1 MVLGTLALMIAAA
14 TAPAPV
20 PKAPTPEPTPK
31 EPLRTIVRVKA
42 STQFCTA
49 FFKHF
54 NGAVTPVLETD
65 ANIGYIDYTLGSVEG
80 HYHELNRE
88 ALLYN
93 DRVNLIHYVGAMQP
107 RVADAQAEVNALRKS
122 AALATNIVDAA
133 DTLKIAL
140 YLQDIVNRQHQLTLD
155 SQGVAQ
161 AMMEYALDENA
172 QAQIR
177 AHLAGGY
184 DSDSTLPAAER
195 DVRTYLHLQTQ
206 EDRIGDAE
214 GGAAQVADDLAQRC

>member
-1 MVLGTLALMIAAA
+1 MIFGALALMIAAA
-14 TAPAPV
+14 TAPASG
-20 PKAPTPEPTPK
+20 KAPTPEPTPK
-31 EPLRTIVRVKA
+31 QPLRTIVRVKA

-54 NGAVTPVLETD
+54 NGAVSPVLESD
-65 ANIGYIDYTLGSVEG
+65 ANISYIDYTLGGLEG

-93 DRVNLIHYVGAMQP
+93 DRVNMIHYVGAMQP
-107 RVADAQAEVNALRKS
+107 RVADAQAEVNALRSS
-122 AALATNIVDAA
+122 AALATSIVDAA
-133 DTLKIAL
+133 DTLKLAL
-140 YLQDIVNRQHQLTLD
+140 YLQDIVTRQHQLTLD

-161 AMMEYALDENA
+161 AMMEYAFDEKA

-184 DSDSTLPAAER
+184 DADRNLPAAER
-195 DVRTYLHLQTQ
+195 DVRTYLHMQQQ

-214 GGAAQVADDLAQRC
+214 GGAAQVADDIAQRC